1 MGEVYRARDTRLGR
15 SVALKVLPAFAASS
29 PERLR
34 RFEHEARA
42 ASALNHPGI
51 LSVFDV
57 GSEQGT
63 PYLVSELLEGSTL
76 REKLGSGLPVRK
88 ALDYAIQAAH
98 GLAAAHE
105 KGIVHRDL
113 KPENLFVTRDGR
125 VKILDFGLA
134 KLRRETV
141 SEQDTA
147 TATEPGQVVGTAAYM
162 SPEQVRGHPVD
173 QRSDLFSFGTILF
186 EMLSGRRPFQAET
199 AAETM
204 TAILKQDP
212 PELSSTDTP
221 FAPALERI
229 VRRCLE
235 KAKEQRFDSARDVG
249 FALEALSDASGLQS
263 RVARA
268 TGRRLPLAL
277 LLTLAVGAVS
287 FFAGRHTA
295 DLPLPSFQRL
305 TFRRG
310 LTWSGRFAPDGRT
323 IYYGAAWE
331 GGPIQIYSTRTDS
344 PEARELGLIGSDVL
358 AISSLGEM
366 AVSSKRNPLAFPS
379 HSYGTLARVALA
391 GGAPRELLGD
401 VQGADWSADGREL
414 AVVRVSGGR
423 RRLEFPIGRVL
434 YESDQVV
441 MTPRVSPRGDQVAFV
456 ESDAQRGDEYRG
468 VSIVNRVG
476 ERRALSTGWRWL
488 NSLAWA
494 PGGREVWF
502 AASEAGPHCSLWSV
516 NLSGARRLLARLPS
530 FAVIQDVAPDGRA
543 LVNLHDARAG
553 VLGLLAGDR
562 RERDLSWLDLSF
574 AADLSPDG
582 RSFIGVESGEG
593 TKRQRTIY
601 LRRADPGSLPVRL
614 GEGFALALS
623 PDSRWVLSRP
633 QDTARQLVLLPT
645 GPGEPRV
652 LGERNVEY
660 DGAVWSAGGE
670 KVLVNG
676 REAGR
681 PPRSFVMDL
690 AGRAVAVTPE
700 GVVASAISPDGGT
713 LVVLDPTRRIQL
725 YSVGAAEPRP
735 APGPPE
741 PGEIAV
747 FGTDGRSLFVTQSEG
762 LLIRVVRRDLVN
774 GRREA
779 WREIT
784 PADPTG
790 ILSFSP
796 LLSADGR
803 AYAYNFWR
811 SLSSLY
817 LVEGLR

>member
-29 PERLR
+29 PDRLR

-76 REKLGSGLPVRK
+76 REKLGTGLPARK

-162 SPEQVRGHPVD
+162 SPEQVRGHAVD

-212 PELSSTDTP
+212 PELSSSETP
-221 FAPALERI
+221 VAPALERI

-235 KAKEQRFDSARDVG
+235 KAPEQRFDSARDVG
-249 FALEALSDASGLQS
+249 FALEALSDASGPRD
-263 RVARA
+263 RVAGA
-268 TGRRLPLAL
+268 TWRRLPLAL
-277 LLTLAVGAVS
+277 LLTLAVGAAS
-287 FFAGRHTA
+287 FFVGRHTA
-295 DLPLPSFQRL
+295 APPLPSFQRL

-310 LTWSGRFAPDGRT
+310 LTWSARFAPDGRT

-344 PEARELGLIGSDVL
+344 PEARELGLVGSDVL

-366 AVSSKRNPLAFPS
+366 AVSSKRNSLAFPS

-434 YESDQVV
+434 YESDHVV
-441 MTPRVSPRGDQVAFV
+441 MTPRVSPRGDHVAFV
-456 ESDAQRGDEYRG
+456 ESDDQRGDEYRG
-468 VSIVNRVG
+468 VSIVNRAG
-476 ERRALSTGWRWL
+476 ERRALTTGWRWL
-488 NSLAWA
+488 NNLAWA
-494 PGGREVWF
+494 PGGEEVWF

-553 VLGLLAGDR
+553 VLGLLAGDG
-562 RERDLSWLDLSF
+562 RERDLSWLDLSS

-582 RSFIGVESGEG
+582 RALLGVESGEG
-593 TKRQRTIY
+593 TKRQRTMY

-633 QDTARQLVLLPT
+633 QDTATQLVLLPT

-652 LGERNVEY
+652 LGERGVEY

-676 REAGR
+676 RETGR

-690 AGRAVAVTPE
+690 AGRSVAVTPE
-700 GVVASAISPDGGT
+700 GVVASAISPDGRT
-713 LVVLDPTRRIQL
+713 LVVLDPSRRILL
-725 YSVGAAEPRP
+725 YSVGAVEPRP

-747 FGTDGRSLFVTQSEG
+747 FGADGRSLFVTESEG
-762 LLIRVVRRDLVN
+762 LLIRVFRRDLVN

-790 ILSFSP
+790 ILSFWP

-803 AYAYNFWR
+803 SYAYNFWR

-817 LVEGLR
+817 LVEDLR